1 MRKTAV
7 RIAVSHN
14 CIDHSFT
21 VFDETGID
29 ILNCLAEPC
38 ELEELLAK
46 LCEIYDATPDDIRQD
61 VVEFLEDTV
70 AGGVV
75 IEV

>member
-1 MRKTAV
+1 MKKNRQAI
-7 RIAVSHN
+7 IAKLIEENVIS
-14 CIDHSFT
+14 T
-21 VFDETGID
+21 Q
-29 ILNCLAEPC
+29 
-38 ELEELLAK
+38 EELLAK

-61 VVEFLEDTV
+61 VMEFLENTV